1 MLPQTVTLPDGQQ
14 VIVITNPNETEE
26 INSVSTEINNVVED
40 EVKEVANNESLKIQ
54 QLPVRTST
62 NKIGKYLL
70 LNFY

>member
-26 INSVSTEINNVVED
+26 INSVSTEISNVVED